1 MTPIRK
7 TLAALLLTAGAA
19 AVFAAPEIKVDKMTY
34 NGGDAAEGS
43 ILKAQ
48 FKITNTGNEPLKITS
63 VRPGCGCTVVAYDS
77 VIAPG
82 KSGFIKPEVN
92 LKGFRAGQNSRGV
105 TVASNAS
112 GNPLH
117 LTIEFNVITP
127 PEPITVSENY
137 LDFEG
142 APKLTLTLTS
152 PKKDLKVNDVVFK
165 PQSDPNIPG
174 WAANTPMKVK
184 YTFTPAK
191 SSRDARDDGQSTYN
205 LDINTPGAG
214 KEPILG
220 NFEITTNHP
229 DKKEI
234 TIGGRVK

>member
-19 AVFAAPEIKVDKMTY
+19 AVFAGPEIKVDKTTY
-34 NGGDAAEGS
+34 SGGDAAEGS

-48 FKITNTGNEPLKITS
+48 FKITNTGNETLKITS
-63 VRPGCGCTVVAYDS
+63 VRPGCGCTVVSYDS

-92 LKGFRAGQNSRGV
+92 LHGFRAGQNSRGV
-105 TVASNAS
+105 TVTSNAS
-112 GNPLH
+112 SNPLH
-117 LTIEFNVITP
+117 LIIEFNVVTP

-137 LDFEG
+137 IDFEG
-142 APKLTLTLTS
+142 AAKLTLILTS
-152 PKKDLKVNDVVFK
+152 PKKDLKVNNVVFK
-165 PQSDPNIPG
+165 PEGGQNIPG

-184 YTFTPAK
+184 FALTPTNTK
-191 SSRDARDDGQSTYN
+191 RDDGLSTYN
-205 LDINTPGAG
+205 LDINTPGSG
-214 KEPILG
+214 KESVLG